1 MSVTAEQ
8 WAQAEAERQ
17 RQAELVQT
25 LINEVRRLGTE
36 QNNNLQEIQ
45 RLRAEQFL
53 PTPPVEPSEGEGHHP
68 HRHLLLDAESST
80 RESGSRL
87 CFQVTRTRGATGV
100 SSCVPTF
107 QWSTSNLAK

>member
-1 MSVTAEQ
+1 MTAEQ
-8 WAQAEAERQ
+8 WAKAEAERQ
-17 RQAELVQT
+17 RQAEMVQT

-45 RLRAEQFL
+45 RLMAEQFL
-53 PTPPVEPSEGEGHHP
+53 PTPPVEPSEGEGTP
-68 HRHLLLDAESST
+68 PPAPLLDAESST

-87 CFQVTRTRGATGV
+87 CFQVTRTCGATGV
-100 SSCVPTF
+100 SSGVPTF